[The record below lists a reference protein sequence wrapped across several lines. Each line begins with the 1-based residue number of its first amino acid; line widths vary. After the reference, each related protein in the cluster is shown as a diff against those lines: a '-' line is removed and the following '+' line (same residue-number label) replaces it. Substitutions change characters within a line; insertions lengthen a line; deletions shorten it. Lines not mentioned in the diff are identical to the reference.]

1 MWNTSSNV
9 MPVVIGASGTVRKNY
24 VRDLEWI
31 PGQPSPLQC
40 HKIAL
45 LGTAGILRKVKVL
58 S

>member
-1 MWNTSSNV
+1 

-24 VRDLEWI
+24 VRDLERI
-31 PGQPSPLQC
+31 PGQPSPRGADMKC

-45 LGTAGILRKVKVL
+45 LGTAGILRKVL